1 MRKREK
7 NEVSFLVIL
16 RMMYVGGV
24 GDIMKGAFRSTI
36 ATHSCRRLP
45 LKINYFLMQKLYINI
60 PTNKKNSL
68 SPSLQ
73 LSPGEMWQTDAPK
86 KRRGGRGRRS
96 WGRRGCGHKLQTLW
110 RRRRKKRRR
119 KKNRG
124 PDHPAWLHAVSHMGK
139 KGGRED
145 FSQ

>member
-16 RMMYVGGV
+16 RMMYVCGV
-24 GDIMKGAFRSTI
+24 GDIMKGVFRSTI
-36 ATHSCRRLP
+36 ATHSCRLP

-86 KRRGGRGRRS
+86 KRRGG
-96 WGRRGCGHKLQTLW
+96 
-110 RRRRKKRRR
+110 KR
-119 KKNRG
+119 
-124 PDHPAWLHAVSHMGK
+124 
-139 KGGRED
+139 EE
-145 FSQ
+145 